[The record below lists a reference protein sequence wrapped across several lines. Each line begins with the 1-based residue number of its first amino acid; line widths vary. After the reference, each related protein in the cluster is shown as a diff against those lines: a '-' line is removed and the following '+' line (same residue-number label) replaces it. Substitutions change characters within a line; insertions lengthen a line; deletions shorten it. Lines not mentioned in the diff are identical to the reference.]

1 MNQFYKQSSAIFPG
15 SWFYSFWKFSRPHTI
30 MGTTLS
36 VLGLYLIT
44 LGVTSTSFSGLHI
57 GQILGTWI
65 ACISGNIYIVGLNQL
80 EDIDIDKINKPDLP
94 LASGEFTKGQGQLI
108 VVIAGILVI
117 NLHLLEPLHF
127 C

>member
-1 MNQFYKQSSAIFPG
+1 MNQFYQQSSAVSPK

-30 MGTTLS
+30 MGTSLS

-80 EDIDIDKINKPDLP
+80 
-94 LASGEFTKGQGQLI
+94 
-108 VVIAGILVI
+108 
-117 NLHLLEPLHF
+117 
-127 C
+127 

>member
-1 MNQFYKQSSAIFPG
+1 
-15 SWFYSFWKFSRPHTI
+15 

-57 GQILGTWI
+57 GQILATWI

-80 EDIDIDKINKPDLP
+80 EDIDIDNLLDNWYKTKQEISVLEEKCEKYKNMSDYKLETLKIFIYNNQDKI
-94 LASGEFTKGQGQLI
+94 TKDILLLI
-108 VVIAGILVI
+108 Q
-117 NLHLLEPLHF
+117 
-127 C
+127 